1 MCHHHMRYTAIIL
14 YKHQTTITYTY
25 LHLAMKKSPWLPLLL
40 LIYLAIMCY
49 IGRAEFYAGNYM
61 FYFGIIGATLLCII
75 LLHIF
80 LKRGGT
86 IGRRRRQS

>member
-25 LHLAMKKSPWLPLLL
+25 LHLAMKKSTWLPLLL

>member
-14 YKHQTTITYTY
+14 YKHQTTIAYT
-25 LHLAMKKSPWLPLLL
+25 LHLAMKKSTWLPLLL

-49 IGRAEFYAGNYM
+49 IGRAEFYAGNYL

>member
-25 LHLAMKKSPWLPLLL
+25 LHLAMKKSTWLPLLL

-49 IGRAEFYAGNYM
+49 IGRAEFYAGNYL